1 MKKLSTT
8 TSPFLMMIIPVIL
21 FIGLSIMFKNTEIK
35 ADDQLTTATTISSK
49 ATSKIVKVGEQSIIR
64 FLLNQ

>member
-1 MKKLSTT
+1 MKKLSNI
-8 TSPFLMMIIPVIL
+8 TSPFLMMIIPVIM
-21 FIGLSIMFKNTEIK
+21 FIGLSITFKNTEIK
-35 ADDQLTTATTISSK
+35 ADDQLTTTTTINK

>member
-1 MKKLSTT
+1 MKKFQNT

-21 FIGLSIMFKNTEIK
+21 FIGLSLTIKNTEIK
-35 ADDQLTTATTISSK
+35 VDDQLTNTTIGNKS
-49 ATSKIVKVGEQSIIR
+49 ATKIVKVGEESILR

>member
-1 MKKLSTT
+1 MKKFQNT

-21 FIGLSIMFKNTEIK
+21 FIGLSLTFKNTEIK
-35 ADDQLTTATTISSK
+35 ADDQLTTTTISNK
-49 ATSKIVKVGEQSIIR
+49 AATKIVKVGEESILR

>member
-1 MKKLSTT
+1 MKKLSTN

-21 FIGLSIMFKNTEIK
+21 FIGLSLTFKNTEIK
-35 ADDQLTTATTISSK
+35 ADDQLTTTSISSK